1 MAKGFTQFAPLLAIC
16 LIFPVLSV
24 RSAKEP
30 GAVEAFRRITLYED
44 EKVETGTIHAPI
56 SLSDYRKKLSLSLR

>member
-1 MAKGFTQFAPLLAIC
+1 MAKGFAQFAPLLAIC

-30 GAVEAFRRITLYED
+30 GAVEALWQITL
-44 EKVETGTIHAPI
+44 V
-56 SLSDYRKKLSLSLR
+56 RMKKLRLEPYMLQFLSVITEKNFPFH